1 MRRSVLLSLTTTL
14 VLHAQDV
21 SFLNAETRWT
31 AERWQLPFAN
41 ETMDLLGL
49 QVHRTWGS
57 GAYAGFGGWGSV
69 RGERGGFITIGISG
83 GWRFPITERLALD
96 TGAWVGGGGVGRADV
111 GGGLMLR
118 GHAGLSWDFDWARLG
133 LEASRVRFPNGR
145 LNSSQVGMTATFPF
159 RTLVGSPGAGRSSLP
174 ELGRSLGTELGWRE
188 FSLAFTGQR
197 YAPTRSVRSL
207 SGIPDTDPVDLVGL
221 EAHLGLEGGLFALLD
236 MSAAAH
242 GKAAGYMD
250 ILLGLGYAVPL
261 DPAGHWTLVGEF
273 SGGPAG
279 GGNLDVGG
287 GMAWKGTLGVQ
298 VTTQRDLQVG
308 LSTGYVATPGG
319 TFQGMVYQVQ
329 AGRRFALATPG
340 LRNAEP
346 SDAIDYSGWS
356 IRAGWQRLSSP
367 QRRGGAKADP
377 IDLTSVQLTHELAA
391 AWYLAGQ
398 GNFGLT
404 GHAGGFA
411 EGLLGLGW
419 RSPELFGT
427 GPRFLV
433 QFMVGAAGGGGVDTG
448 GGLLV
453 QPMLGLEQG
462 LGHGLSLQVMGGRCI
477 APRGNLRTQ
486 VLDAGLSW
494 RFGLPTRTQ

>member
-1 MRRSVLLSLTTTL
+1 
-14 VLHAQDV
+14 
-21 SFLNAETRWT
+21 
-31 AERWQLPFAN
+31 
-41 ETMDLLGL
+41 
-49 QVHRTWGS
+49 
-57 GAYAGFGGWGSV
+57 
-69 RGERGGFITIGISG
+69 
-83 GWRFPITERLALD
+83 
-96 TGAWVGGGGVGRADV
+96 
-111 GGGLMLR
+111 
-118 GHAGLSWDFDWARLG
+118 
-133 LEASRVRFPNGR
+133 
-145 LNSSQVGMTATFPF
+145 
-159 RTLVGSPGAGRSSLP
+159 
-174 ELGRSLGTELGWRE
+174 
-188 FSLAFTGQR
+188 
-197 YAPTRSVRSL
+197 
-207 SGIPDTDPVDLVGL
+207 
-221 EAHLGLEGGLFALLD
+221 
-236 MSAAAH
+236 
-242 GKAAGYMD
+242 
-250 ILLGLGYAVPL
+250 
-261 DPAGHWTLVGEF
+261 
-273 SGGPAG
+273 
-279 GGNLDVGG
+279 
-287 GMAWKGTLGVQ
+287 MAWKGTLGVQ
-298 VTTQRDLQVG
+298 ITTQRDLQVG

-340 LRNAEP
+340 LRNAGP
-346 SDAIDYSGWS
+346 SDAIDYSRWS

-377 IDLTSVQLTHELAA
+377 IDLTSVQMTHELDA

-462 LGHGLSLQVMGGRCI
+462 LSHGLSLQVIGGRCI

-486 VLDAGLSW
+486 VVDAGLSW
-494 RFGLPTRTQ
+494 RFGLPTRTR